1 MKIIAI
7 LNQVAE
13 ILQDTASVTWT
24 QAQLIRALNTACKMV
39 CNYRPDAH
47 TAEAS
52 VTLVEGTGQDL
63 PATAQRLIDV
73 LYNGDSD
80 SPGTALRLVDKKTKD
95 QMEPGWHSEQKAS
108 TFYEVVYDERTPKRF
123 FVSPPANDTSPII
136 RVVVSTVPTD
146 IADNANTATTDFPLI
161 EKYAPMVQEFML
173 YLAMSRDSERT
184 PNGQRAAYH
193 LNNFYNMLGIKTRS
207 DNNNSPRPRAP
218 GAAAADGV
226 SNA

>member
-1 MKIIAI
+1 MKINAI

-13 ILQDTASVTWT
+13 ILQDTGFTTWT
-24 QAQLIRALNTACKMV
+24 TAQLIGALNTACKMV

-47 TAEAS
+47 TTES
-52 VTLVEGTGQDL
+52 DVTLVEGTGQSL
-63 PATAQRLIDV
+63 PAVAQRLVDV
-73 LYNGDSD
+73 LHNGDSAN
-80 SPGTALRLVDKKTKD
+80 PGPALRLVDKKTKD
-95 QMEPGWHSEQKAS
+95 QMEPGWHAEQKAA
-108 TFYEVVYDERTPKRF
+108 TFYEVVYDERNPKRF
-123 FVSPPANDTSPII
+123 YISPPANNTSPKI
-136 RVVVSTVPTD
+136 RVIVSTVPTD
-146 IADNANTATTDFPLI
+146 IAGNADVATTDFPLI
-161 EKYAPMVQEFML
+161 EKYAPPVQEFML

-193 LNNFYNMLGIKTRS
+193 LNNFYNMLGVKTRS